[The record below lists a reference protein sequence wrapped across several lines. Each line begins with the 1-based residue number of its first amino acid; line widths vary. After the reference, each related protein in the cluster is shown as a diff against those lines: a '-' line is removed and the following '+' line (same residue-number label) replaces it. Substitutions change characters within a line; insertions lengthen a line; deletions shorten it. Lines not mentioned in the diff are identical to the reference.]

1 MTRIRD
7 GVATEVVDQLAVE
20 EPLTIRVNGVDTATT
35 MRTPG
40 HDIELALGWL
50 VSEGIV
56 HAPSDVVG
64 AIACDENT
72 VEVRLASRLVPPAPR
87 LDHDQQRLRHLRHRQ
102 HHRGRRAPGSTA

>member
-1 MTRIRD
+1 MTRLRD
-7 GVATEVVDQLAVE
+7 GITTEVVDQLAVE

-50 VSEGIV
+50 VSEGTV
-56 HAPSDVVG
+56 HTPQDVIG

-72 VEVRLASRLVPPAPR
+72 VEVRLASSLSPTRTTAH
-87 LDHDQQRLRHLRHRQ
+87 HD
-102 HHRGRRAPGSTA
+102 